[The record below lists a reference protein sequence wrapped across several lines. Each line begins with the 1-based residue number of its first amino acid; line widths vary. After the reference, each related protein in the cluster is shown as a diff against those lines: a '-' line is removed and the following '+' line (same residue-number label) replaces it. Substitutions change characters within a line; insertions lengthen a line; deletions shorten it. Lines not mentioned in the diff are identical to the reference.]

1 MKDGEI
7 VLCEAVEIMESL
19 PKGIQQDEQI
29 MECVMTSLQE
39 GVSKLQVRQ
48 DALEIAQMRLQ
59 QTVAH
64 GFALV
69 NGQFVEVKSELQTMK
84 HDAEK
89 DRIHAQYARDDA
101 NKARVVAE
109 QALSKTH
116 EIATMAAVAN
126 ANAIGATNVAKVAS
140 NKSGGFDPM
149 MGFVM
154 TGMVLVIAFIM
165 LSVRVERTP
174 SAPATSLKKELQD
187 FCSERA
193 GNCATAQPVYGN
205 RNGI

>member
-1 MKDGEI
+1 MTSEI

-19 PKGIQQDEQI
+19 PKAIQQDEEI
-29 MECVMTSLQE
+29 MQCVMTSLHE

-48 DALEIAQMRLQ
+48 DALEIAQMKLQ

-101 NKARVVAE
+101 NKARAVAE

-140 NKSGGFDPM
+140 NKSSGLDPM
-149 MGFVM
+149 MGYA
-154 TGMVLVIAFIM
+154 MVAMGLVIAFIV
-165 LSVRVERTP
+165 LSVRVEKTP
-174 SAPATSLKKELQD
+174 TTPASSLKKELQD
-187 FCSERA
+187 FCLERP
-193 GNCATAQPVYGN
+193 GNCATAQPVSGN
-205 RNGI
+205 GV